1 MRLEKEQLPEKI
13 CMSSL
18 LFPLCKEQKGS
29 CLEMHFRK
37 EQTVLCGVKG

>member
-1 MRLEKEQLPEKI
+1 MRLEKEQLQEKI

-18 LFPLCKEQKGS
+18 SFPLCEEQKGT
-29 CLEMHFRK
+29 CLEMRFRK

>member
-1 MRLEKEQLPEKI
+1 MRLEKKQPQEKI

-18 LFPLCKEQKGS
+18 SFPLSKEQKGS
-29 CLEMHFRK
+29 CLEMRFRK